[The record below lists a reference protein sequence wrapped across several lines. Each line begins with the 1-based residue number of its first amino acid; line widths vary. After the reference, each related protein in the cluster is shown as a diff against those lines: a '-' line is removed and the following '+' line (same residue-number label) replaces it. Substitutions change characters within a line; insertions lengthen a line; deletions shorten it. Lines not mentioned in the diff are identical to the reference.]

1 MIASSRRSR
10 YDLVKN
16 ESVNCGTLKGVQ
28 LWKAKWCKIQETKLA
43 RSRSREI
50 SMIFLSLIEI
60 SLDLDNRFLER
71 EANFGPWI
79 LQHLS
84 LKVSAF
90 FFIFRVGRI
99 DLSLFIAWIHSSVRR
114 KKIVFSKVS
123 AFFYFYF
130 SCGKNRCLSLF
141 IAWNTLVS
149 KKKENLLLWTV

>member
-1 MIASSRRSR
+1 MLTVVPWKVFSYGKPSGAKFKKQNWQGQGQEKFQWFFWAWLKSLLTLIIGFLNVRPI
-10 YDLVKN
+10 LVLEFCSICLSK
-16 ESVNCGTLKGVQ
+16 SV
-28 LWKAKWCKIQETKLA
+28 
-43 RSRSREI
+43 
-50 SMIFLSLIEI
+50 LS
-60 SLDLDNRFLER
+60 FT
-71 EANFGPWI
+71 
-79 LQHLS
+79 
-84 LKVSAF
+84 
-90 FFIFRVGRI
+90 FIFRVGRI

>member
-71 EANFGPWI
+71 EANFGP
-79 LQHLS
+79 
-84 LKVSAF
+84 
-90 FFIFRVGRI
+90 
-99 DLSLFIAWIHSSVRR
+99 
-114 KKIVFSKVS
+114 
-123 AFFYFYF
+123 
-130 SCGKNRCLSLF
+130 
-141 IAWNTLVS
+141 
-149 KKKENLLLWTV
+149 